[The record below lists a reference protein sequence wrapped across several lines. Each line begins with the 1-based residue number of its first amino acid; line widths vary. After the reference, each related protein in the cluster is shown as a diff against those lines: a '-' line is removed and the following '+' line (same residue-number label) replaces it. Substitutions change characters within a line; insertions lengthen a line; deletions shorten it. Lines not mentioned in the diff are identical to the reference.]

1 MSRVIV
7 IGASSGGVSALQRLA
22 ASLPADLPAPV
33 VVVLHIGAYRSMLPE
48 LLSYRGPLPAHHAQD
63 GEAVQPGRIYVAPP
77 EHHLLLV
84 AGTVRLTRGPKEHHA
99 RPAIDPLFLSA
110 ALSHGADVV
119 GVVLTGM
126 LDDGTFGLQAIK
138 RCGGTAVVQD
148 PGEAVQPSMPLSAL
162 QHVEVDHCVPLATMG
177 ALLGSLAN
185 VRPSHARAAHDESLR
200 HEQAIML
207 FEGNGME
214 HLSAVATPSPFAC
227 PDCHGGLWEISGSDP
242 LRFRCQVGHGFTIRS
257 LQHAHWSVTDDAVWT
272 ALRALQEKSE
282 MIRRMASIER
292 SRGEAERAASLE
304 EIARQID
311 DQCQGLHALTDK
323 SPMPVE

>member
-1 MSRVIV
+1 
-7 IGASSGGVSALQRLA
+7 
-22 ASLPADLPAPV
+22 
-33 VVVLHIGAYRSMLPE
+33 
-48 LLSYRGPLPAHHAQD
+48 
-63 GEAVQPGRIYVAPP
+63 
-77 EHHLLLV
+77 
-84 AGTVRLTRGPKEHHA
+84 
-99 RPAIDPLFLSA
+99 
-110 ALSHGADVV
+110 
-119 GVVLTGM
+119 
-126 LDDGTFGLQAIK
+126 
-138 RCGGTAVVQD
+138 
-148 PGEAVQPSMPLSAL
+148 
-162 QHVEVDHCVPLATMG
+162 
-177 ALLGSLAN
+177 
-185 VRPSHARAAHDESLR
+185 
-200 HEQAIML
+200 
-207 FEGNGME
+207 ME

-304 EIARQID
+304 EIARRID